1 VGKKGCEDVKQSALF
16 AHVIIAVLLTRLL

>member
-16 AHVIIAVLLTRLL
+16 AHVIIAVLLTHLL